1 MAEQIPQ
8 YVRVPTSEDPN
19 KVYKTGAGGFP
30 IRDPEHLL
38 LETGAE
44 STEEAFKQVQDI
56 GADEATAMGIRLPGT
71 PAIYGT
77 QTETLTPEMLASIPA
92 GEVTPTEIEEAEGLP
107 NAEDVLGG
115 KPDTSTLKDQLGS
128 ASTTI
133 ASLQQSLIDIQKQL
147 EDRATK
153 AKEDAEAEQKG
164 ILDKIK
170 GAIGWREK
178 KEKELKEEE
187 DLEAKQEAYKD
198 ILGKIQTR
206 QAFLFGELR
215 NIEGERVSAARMG
228 REQAETKRQAQID
241 LALLQAQASILQ
253 NDYNFAKQ
261 SIDTTM
267 GYIDSDK
274 KDEMNYY
281 DTLLSLANQNVVS
294 FTKDEKDAFNAQL
307 GIIEKA
313 AEDKKAELQH
323 KSDLMLDAYKT
334 YGVIL
339 PDLTGLTPEEADKV
353 FGDTISPLVTE
364 ERELELAKARADIA
378 RTQQLLTG
386 DDEET
391 LFESLDDDIKKLS
404 GKNLTKDQ
412 TIEQLQLLY
421 PELTPAVI
429 TNRVNES
436 LALPPELTG
445 DAVELAGEL
454 FGYSTVTPKAVTSK
468 AKKETGFVGTIGEEG
483 EFVPTVKEKWWE

>member
-8 YVRVPTSEDPN
+8 YVRVPESEDPN

-44 STEEAFKQVQDI
+44 STEEAFKQVQDV
-56 GADEATAMGIRLPGT
+56 GADEATSMGIRLPGT

-115 KPDTSTLKDQLGS
+115 KPDTSTTRDQLGS
-128 ASTTI
+128 VSTTI
-133 ASLQQSLIDIQKQL
+133 GSIEQSILDIRKKQ
-147 EDRATK
+147 EEIAIK
-153 AKEDAEAEQKG
+153 NKEESEAEQKG
-164 ILDKIK
+164 ILAKIK
-170 GAIGWREK
+170 GAKGGREK
-178 KEKELKEEE
+178 EEKRLKEEA
-187 DLEAKQEAYKD
+187 DLDAKQEAYKD
-198 ILGKIQTR
+198 VLGKMKTR
-206 QAFLFGELR
+206 QALLYQEMGKSKESLEPIGFVRGELI
-215 NIEGERVSAARMG
+215 NIKN
-228 REQAETKRQAQID
+228 QATTD

-253 NDYNFAKQ
+253 NDYNSAKE
-261 SIDTTM
+261 SIATTM
-267 GYIDSDK
+267 GYIDADK
-274 KDEMNYY
+274 EDEMNYLN
-281 DTLLSLANQNVVS
+281 TLLGLANQKVIS
-294 FTKDEKDAFNAQL
+294 FTKDEKDALNAQL
-307 GIIEKA
+307 KIIEKA
-313 AEDKKAELQH
+313 AEDRKDELQH

-364 ERELELAKARADIA
+364 ERELGLAKARADIA

-468 AKKETGFVGTIGEEG
+468 AKKETGLVGTIGEEG
-483 EFVPTVKEKWWE
+483 EFVPTAKEKWWE